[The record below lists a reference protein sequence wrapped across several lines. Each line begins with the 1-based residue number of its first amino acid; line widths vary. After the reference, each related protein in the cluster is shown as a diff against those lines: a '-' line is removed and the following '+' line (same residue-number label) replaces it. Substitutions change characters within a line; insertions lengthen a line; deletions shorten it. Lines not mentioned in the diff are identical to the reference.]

1 MRQAL
6 AVLCL
11 LFYLSE
17 GWDEFFGN
25 PAGDLRAD
33 GVSRS
38 PSFRSVGL
46 IQSEEKP
53 MICSR
58 SLPLNHLMPTVGDCD
73 NVRAAAVDTRNGDA
87 CKQSM
92 VGFFFNR
99 ASRAR

>member
-1 MRQAL
+1 MWQAL

-87 CKQSM
+87 CEEAADG
-92 VGFFFNR
+92 GF
-99 ASRAR
+99 